1 MIEGTGNIIVDK
13 ILSKYVNNIIR
24 PGVLW

>member
-13 ILSKYVNNIIR
+13 ILSKYVNNISR
-24 PGVLW
+24 PGVL

>member
-13 ILSKYVNNIIR
+13 ILSKYVNNIVR
-24 PGVLW
+24 PGVL